1 VKTRFSP
8 EAAEKLREAI
18 REAGGIEVFAIGRM
32 GIDQYVAD
40 LDVHCRGTMDAV
52 PASLRKPNPGEV
64 VIHNHPSGVVQAS
77 PADMQ
82 LAQLYGDD
90 GIGVVIVDNDVRKAL
105 WVVEPM
111 VRKVSYLDPEEVRS
125 FFTDRLP
132 SVIPGYEKRDGQL
145 EMAMDVAHAFNDGDI
160 ALLEAGT
167 GTGKSLAYL
176 VPAALWAKQNDA
188 RVAVST
194 FTIALQG
201 QLMQSDLPLL
211 NRAGLDIRYA
221 SMMGRHNYLC
231 RRKLGVAQSDPG
243 TGTEANAVKH
253 IGSWSKTSPDGTRAD
268 LAFPI
273 DEEDWDRVASDSDQ
287 TLRVRC
293 PHYDKCFYYEARRA
307 AADAQII
314 VVNHNLLLADLNT
327 KYDTGGVGT
336 LPRYDRIVLDEGH
349 HLEDAATLLFEDR
362 IGVEGIRRSVR
373 SLLPRKRD
381 RLGAIAKVKAKYLS
395 GKGPLVAGDVAAA
408 LPHLEKLESAAH
420 TLVEDVPMWMENIA
434 DTAHLK
440 DLGDVRTTDDY
451 REGPVWNDSLVPTI
465 RTISKSLREAIKPL
479 DDLLTV
485 LESLPDEVRTKDAQL
500 LFDLTRARR
509 RLGAKATSC
518 ANFQGADNEWVSWL
532 SIDRGRRA
540 QPTARMC
547 MAPIDVGPL
556 LRERIFEATNASVV
570 TSATLTVAKQFD
582 HLRSRIGLTECT
594 RVRTQKFDSP
604 FDYRRQALLAIP
616 RDIPPPNDP
625 DFEERIAEVIIEAIR
640 ASDGGAFVLCTSY
653 ALIDVLHRKATESLG
668 DEFPLLKQGQM
679 GRMHLLQRF
688 KEDRRSV
695 LFGTDSFWEGI
706 DVKGD
711 QLRLV
716 IIPRLPF
723 RVPTEPI
730 QQARFERLQAQ
741 GLDPFRAYSLPQA
754 VLRFRQG
761 FGRLIRTQKDKG
773 VVLLLDRR
781 VTNHSYGRVFLASLP
796 DVLRVQGPAKVVL
809 MRIGTATGQSN
820 VST

>member
-8 EAAEKLREAI
+8 EAAEKLRDAI

-52 PASLRKPNPGEV
+52 PASLRKPKPGEV

-111 VRKVSYLDPEEVRS
+111 VRKVSHLDPEDVRS
-125 FFTDRLP
+125 FFTERLP
-132 SVIPGYEKRDGQL
+132 SVIPGYEQRDGQL
-145 EMAMDVAHAFNDGDI
+145 QMAMDVAHAFNEGDV

-211 NRAGLDIRYA
+211 KRAGLDIRYA
-221 SMMGRHNYLC
+221 AMMGRHNYLC
-231 RRKLGVAQSDPG
+231 RRKLGIAEADPG
-243 TGTEANAVKH
+243 TGSEANAVKH
-253 IGSWSKTSPDGTRAD
+253 IADWARTSPDGTRAD
-268 LAFPI
+268 LAFPL
-273 DEEDWDRVASDSDQ
+273 DEEDWDRVASDPDQ

-293 PHYDKCFYYEARRA
+293 QHYDKCFYYEARRA

-381 RLGAIAKVKAKYLS
+381 RFGTLAKVRNKYLS
-395 GKGPLVAGDVAAA
+395 GTGPLIAADVAAA
-408 LPHLEKLESAAH
+408 LPHLEKLETAAQ
-420 TLVEDVPMWMENIA
+420 TLMEDVPMWMETIA
-434 DTAHLK
+434 DDAHLQK
-440 DLGDVRTTDDY
+440 LGDVRTTEDY
-451 REGPVWNDSLVPTI
+451 REGPVWNEALVPTI
-465 RTISKSLREAIKPL
+465 RTISRSLREAIKPL

-500 LFDLTRARR
+500 LFDLSRARR

-532 SIDRGRRA
+532 SIDRGRRST
-540 QPTARMC
+540 PTARMC

-556 LRERIFEATNASVV
+556 LRERVFEATQASVV

-616 RDIPPPNDP
+616 RDIPPPNEP
-625 DFEERIAEVIIEAIR
+625 DFENRIAEVIIDAIR
-640 ASDGGAFVLCTSY
+640 ASDGGTFVLCTSY
-653 ALIDVLHRKATESLG
+653 ALIDTLHSKATEALG
-668 DEFPLLKQGQM
+668 DDFPLLKQGQM
-679 GRMHLLQRF
+679 GRMHLLQQF
-688 KEDRRSV
+688 KENRRSV

-730 QQARFERLQAQ
+730 QQARFERLKAQ

-796 DVLRVQGPAKVVL
+796 DVLRAQGPAKVIL
-809 MRIGTATGQSN
+809 MRVRSATGQKAE
-820 VST
+820 TT